1 MAEAMPRTAETPALE
16 ATDLNKAFGAL
27 TATDHLSISLAPGL
41 CHGLIGPNG
50 AGKTTA
56 INLLSGSLSA
66 DSGTIRLFGE
76 DVTALSQVK
85 RARKGLQRS
94 HQITS
99 LFADFTTLENVA
111 LAVQAGEKHA
121 FRFWQPA
128 MKDPSLTEP
137 AEAALVQVGLKD
149 RLHLRAGDLAHGE
162 QRQLEL
168 AMVLA
173 TKPRVI
179 LLDEP
184 MAGMGVAESR
194 RMIEVL
200 EPLKGD
206 LTLLLVEHDMD
217 VVFQLA
223 DVITVLV
230 KGHAIASAPPAEI
243 RADEA
248 VRRAY
253 LGDY

>member
-1 MAEAMPRTAETPALE
+1 MAEARAHSPTTPALE

-27 TATDHLSISLAPGL
+27 TATDHLSITLEPGI

-56 INLLSGSLSA
+56 INLLSGSLPA
-66 DSGTIRLFGE
+66 DSGSIRYFGE
-76 DVTALSQVK
+76 DITRLSQVK
-85 RARKGLQRS
+85 RARIGLQRS

-99 LFADFTTLENVA
+99 LFADFTALENVA
-111 LAVQAGEKHA
+111 LAVQAREKHA

-128 MKDPSLTEP
+128 MKDAGLIEP
-137 AEAALVQVGLKD
+137 AEAVLVQVGLQD
-149 RLHLRAGDLAHGE
+149 RLNVRAGDLAHGE

-230 KGHAIASAPPAEI
+230 KGHAIASAAPAEI
-243 RADEA
+243 RADEG